1 MTETLFEIGR
11 VALKE
16 AGRMWWF
23 TLLGVVLAA
32 LIKTYQLDRKMRGYV
47 GKWGAWAVPAATG
60 IGLVSP
66 LCSCGIL
73 PVIIPM
79 ALAGVPL
86 APLMALLIVSPVMD
100 PASFWLTWGGVGK
113 DLALWKLG
121 GAVWFGLS
129 AGYLTMALERTGY
142 FSGNLVRLRPVLTPE
157 GTLASAKEIGC
168 ANGIFLKSMVVVPR
182 ESKFRFFLDRFRDV
196 GVFVGFWVGVAILLD
211 AVIQVLVPMTWVGWL
226 VGGKGPWAVVTAAL
240 IGLPLPLSQVPM
252 VPVLAGLQQKGIA
265 VGADLAFM
273 LAGPVTSIPAIVALS
288 AIFSTRVVVVFILTG
303 LGGSI
308 LLGLARM
315 ALG

>member
-23 TLLGVVLAA
+23 TLLGVALAA
-32 LIKTYQLDRKMRGYV
+32 LIKTYQLDRKMRTYV
-47 GKWGAWAVPAATG
+47 GKWGVWAVPAATG
-60 IGLVSP
+60 IGLLSP

-73 PVIIPM
+73 PVVIPM

-86 APLMALLIVSPVMD
+86 APLMALLITSPVMD

-113 DLALWKLG
+113 ELALWKLG

-129 AGYLTMALERTGY
+129 AGYLTMVLERTGY
-142 FSGNLVRLRPVLTPE
+142 FSGNLVRLRPVVTPE
-157 GTLASAKEIGC
+157 GTLASAREIGC

-196 GVFVGFWVGVAILLD
+196 GVFVGFWVGVAVLLD
-211 AVIQVLVPMTWVGWL
+211 AVIQVTVPMSWVGWL
-226 VGGKGPWAVVTAAL
+226 VGGRDPGRW
-240 IGLPLPLSQVPM
+240 
-252 VPVLAGLQQKGIA
+252 
-265 VGADLAFM
+265 
-273 LAGPVTSIPAIVALS
+273 
-288 AIFSTRVVVVFILTG
+288 
-303 LGGSI
+303 
-308 LLGLARM
+308 
-315 ALG
+315 